1 MGVVAARCPMLATI
15 VRIPP
20 SAEATDRA
28 AWQLTSALDG
38 IVSALSEIQP
48 DLSLWPAPTSSISG
62 ALRESRDYRRARMK
76 MKEILHR
83 IECIGGEELEEDI
96 AEALSAAE
104 ELAAEGAACGWR
116 VGLATVRAATAK
128 GVSE

>member
-1 MGVVAARCPMLATI
+1 MFSTI
-15 VRIPP
+15 VRVPP

-28 AWQLTSALDG
+28 AWQLTAALDG
-38 IVSALSEIQP
+38 LVSALSEIQP
-48 DLSLWPAPTSSISG
+48 ALTLWPAPSSAISG
-62 ALRESRDYRRARMK
+62 AMRESRDYRRAKMK

-83 IECIGGEELEEDI
+83 LECVGGEELEEDI

-116 VGLATVRAATAK
+116 VGLATVRAHTAK

>member
-1 MGVVAARCPMLATI
+1 MFSTI
-15 VRIPP
+15 VRVPP

-38 IVSALSEIQP
+38 LVSALAEIQP
-48 DLSLWPAPTSSISG
+48 DLTLWPAPTSSISG
-62 ALRESRDYRRARMK
+62 AMRESRDYRRARMK

>member
-1 MGVVAARCPMLATI
+1 MFSTI
-15 VRIPP
+15 VRVPP

-38 IVSALSEIQP
+38 LVSALAEIQP
-48 DLSLWPAPTSSISG
+48 DLTLWPAPTSSISG
-62 ALRESRDYRRARMK
+62 AMRESRDYKRARMK
-76 MKEILHR
+76 LKEILHR
-83 IECIGGEELEEDI
+83 LECIGGAELEEDI
-96 AEALSAAE
+96 VEALSAADD
-104 ELAAEGAACGWR
+104 LATEASACGWR